1 MITSKDFFFTFCKAY
16 FAAMSKAKNSS
27 YHILKRSS
35 SYVVLFFALLLL
47 TGSCPI
53 KQFLKAR
60 NGSSIQFKPGNKNS
74 QTVSI
79 YKKNQGPNCCYS
91 YKDKIVKK
99 TSNVQNTNQQHFI
112 FSDYSAEKG
121 FVKHTFL
128 NGEHDKIY
136 SYSPASTSSS
146 LPRFLQHRKILV

>member
-27 YHILKRSS
+27 YHILKGSS

-53 KQFLKAR
+53 KQFLKSG
-60 NGSSIQFKPGNKNS
+60 NTSSIQLKHGNKNS
-74 QTVSI
+74 HSVSI
-79 YKKNQGPNCCYS
+79 HKNNQGLTCCYS
-91 YKDKIVKK
+91 YQDKIVKK
-99 TSNVQNTNQQHFI
+99 NTNLQTTNDQHFI

-121 FVKHTFL
+121 FTIHTFL
-128 NGEHDKIY
+128 NGKLDKVY
-136 SYSPASTSSS
+136 SYSPVSTSS
-146 LPRFLQHRKILV
+146 LPRFLQHRRILV